1 MIVRYKVQVCDVDE
15 AVEELQK
22 DDQAAIVSKREWD
35 EIQVS
40 FNDTDLDRLGRFIQ
54 WLRDNEFPLET
65 RLVSESL
72 NDRVYDVM
80 CG

>member
-1 MIVRYKVQVCDVDE
+1 MIERYRVQVVDVDE
-15 AVEELQK
+15 AVAELQK

-54 WLRDNEFPLET
+54 WLRDNEFELTT
-65 RLVSESL
+65 RLVSESMT
-72 NDRVYDVM
+72 DRVYDVM